1 MAMELNQEIV
11 NACAAQFNQ
20 YMKEIDNKNV
30 CKSPEKKLEIITEM
44 YEWIVGD
51 QNCKLYLLAPCRNS
65 LFEIISAKVN
75 ELAQVLIAQQHARFM
90 AVCVELNKFI
100 ENGRIHKANQAA
112 LAAAN
117 AAGRVFPY
125 DDNHREADEHEAR
138 IAAAAAADA
147 EAARIMFPYNED
159 AAARIVA
166 IAAAGPWPPPG
177 EEQYV
182 DEDEWDGYSDI
193 GESNYGDEDDEE
205 DEKECGCKQECNC
218 YYDDIL
224 DRWFKY

>member
-1 MAMELNQEIV
+1 MAMAMELNQEIV

-65 LFEIISAKVN
+65 FFEILSAKVN
-75 ELAQVLIAQQHARFM
+75 ELSQVPIAQQHARFM

-112 LAAAN
+112 LAAA
-117 AAGRVFPY
+117 
-125 DDNHREADEHEAR
+125 EAE
-138 IAAAAAADA
+138 A
-147 EAARIMFPYNED
+147 EAARIVFPYNED

-166 IAAAGPWPPPG
+166 AAGPWPL
-177 EEQYV
+177 QVYV

-193 GESNYGDEDDEE
+193 GESNYSDEDDEQ
-205 DEKECGCKQECNC
+205 DEKECGCKEECNC

>member
-1 MAMELNQEIV
+1 MAMAMELNQEIV

-20 YMKEIDNKNV
+20 YMKEVDNQNV
-30 CKSPEKKLEIITEM
+30 CKSPPKKLEIITEM

-65 LFEIISAKVN
+65 FFEILSAKVN
-75 ELAQVLIAQQHARFM
+75 ELSQVPIAQQNARFM

-112 LAAAN
+112 AVAVEDV
-117 AAGRVFPY
+117 GCVFPY
-125 DDNHREADEHEAR
+125 DNYHREADEHEAR
-138 IAAAAAADA
+138 IDADADAAEA

-159 AAARIVA
+159 AARIV
-166 IAAAGPWPPPG
+166 AAAGPWPL
-177 EEQYV
+177 QVYV
-182 DEDEWDGYSDI
+182 DQDEWDGYSDI
-193 GESNYGDEDDEE
+193 GESNHDDEDDEE
-205 DEKECGCKQECNC
+205 DEKDCGCKQECKC

-224 DRWFKY
+224 DRWFK